1 MGAQQIRENVIPQLK
16 IVRSTEREV
25 STTTKNRQNFEQ
37 AILILYNMHTNYNLV
52 QRLKIKIN

>member
-25 STTTKNRQNFEQ
+25 STTTKNR
-37 AILILYNMHTNYNLV
+37 
-52 QRLKIKIN
+52 

>member
-37 AILILYNMHTNYNLV
+37 AILILYNMHTNYNLI